1 MATMPKLTDAQI
13 RSVKSEKPKKMWDG
27 DGLSLFISAAG
38 GKLWRYRYTF
48 GGKEKL
54 LSLGQYPALSLSAAR
69 AARNDAKAILKSG
82 RDPSVVKKLG
92 RLATVAASANTFE
105 AIGREWYEL
114 QKPQW
119 TERHADDV
127 LTSLERD
134 VFPALGSIPIDDIAA
149 ANVLALLR
157 SIEKRGAKET
167 ARRIRQRM
175 SAIFVY
181 AISSGRA
188 QNDPAA
194 IVKGAMAP
202 MVKGRQPA
210 VTDLDEARA
219 MLRKAE
225 AEKAHPVTK
234 LALRLLALT
243 VVRPGTLATTPWAE
257 WADLDADQPI
267 WHIPA
272 ERMKMRKQH
281 KDDEARDF
289 LVPLSTQAVD
299 AIATLRV
306 LTGRGP
312 LAFPNSR
319 FAHKP
324 MSENAI
330 GYLLNRAGYHHK
342 HVPHGWRATFSSVMN
357 ELYPADR
364 HVIDLMLAHVPKDKV
379 EGAYNRARYLDR
391 RRELAQA
398 WADLLLKD
406 AVDPVDLLL
415 GPRR

>member
-1 MATMPKLTDAQI
+1 MPKLTDAQI

-157 SIEKRGAKET
+157 PIEKRGAKET
-167 ARRIRQRM
+167 ALRIRQRM

>member
-1 MATMPKLTDAQI
+1 MPKLTDAQI

-157 SIEKRGAKET
+157 PIEKRGAKET

-324 MSENAI
+324 MSKNAI

>member
-1 MATMPKLTDAQI
+1 MIGLTDARVRSAKPAEKPYKLTDA
-13 RSVKSEKPKKMWDG
+13 G
-27 DGLSLFISAAG
+27 GLHLFVSPAG
-38 GKLWRYRYTF
+38 GRLWRYRYEF

-54 LSLGQYPALSLSAAR
+54 LSLGAYPEVSLADAR
-69 AARNDAKAILKSG
+69 KARDDAKAILRAG
-82 RDPSVVKKLG
+82 RDPSEVK
-92 RLATVAASANTFE
+92 RRTRHAQTIAAANTLE
-105 AIGREWYEL
+105 AIGREWYAL
-114 QKPQW
+114 QKSQW
-119 TERHADDV
+119 TIRHADDV
-127 LTSLERD
+127 LGSLENE
-134 VFPALGSIPIDDIAA
+134 VFPTLGGSPVQDITPTD
-149 ANVLALLR
+149 VLSLLR
-157 SIEKRGAKET
+157 PIEKRGAKET

-181 AISSGRA
+181 AIASGRA
-188 QNDPAA
+188 DNDPAA

-210 VTDLDEARA
+210 VTNLDDARA
-219 MLRKAE
+219 MLRKAD

-234 LALRLLALT
+234 LALRILALT
-243 VVRPGTLATTPWAE
+243 VVRPGTLAATPWAE
-257 WADLDADQPI
+257 WSDLDTNFPV

-281 KDDEARDF
+281 KDDETRDF
-289 LVPLSTQAVD
+289 LAPLAAQTVE
-299 AIATLRV
+299 AIGALRT

-319 FAHKP
+319 YAHKP

-364 HVIDLMLAHVPKDKV
+364 HIIDLMLAHVPKDKV